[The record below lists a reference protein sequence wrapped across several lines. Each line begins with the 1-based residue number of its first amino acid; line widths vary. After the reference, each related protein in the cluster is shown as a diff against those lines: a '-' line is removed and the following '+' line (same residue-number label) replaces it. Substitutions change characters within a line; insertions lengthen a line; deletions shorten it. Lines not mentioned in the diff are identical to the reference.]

1 MGYLCEWAWLNCYQR
16 IKTPLDISKVVLY
29 NYFNVQ
35 AKPERDRT
43 VEEQG
48 RHTRVTIKDI
58 AKRTG
63 YSVNAVS
70 RALNG
75 KSDISEATRQLI
87 EKTAEEMGYIK
98 NTLAGSLRSGVTSTI
113 AVLVSDISNPLFG
126 IMVREM
132 EVLLDEMGYSMFI
145 MNTNEDPVKEKKA
158 VLTAISHKVDGFII
172 CPTQRGEDIFR
183 LLEQEGIPYVLLGRR
198 FPGKDMNYVVWDDY
212 QGGYIAA
219 QYLLSLGHERILH
232 LGGSRNI
239 SSARERMEG
248 YQAALRDAGVSTRK
262 ELIYEVSP
270 FGENLEPVLTEG
282 ISRGGYTAIFAFSD
296 MIAWEAVS
304 QLTSMGIRVPEDV
317 SVVGFDGIQSKLK
330 LPCRLTTV
338 ITPKTKMAENVV
350 EAIMNLIQKKSAK
363 KTQVVIPV
371 KLAVRDTTKEC
382 PATGK

>member
-1 MGYLCEWAWLNCYQR
+1 M
-16 IKTPLDISKVVLY
+16 
-29 NYFNVQ
+29 
-35 AKPERDRT
+35 
-43 VEEQG
+43 EEQG

-232 LGGSRNI
+232 LGGSGNI

-248 YQAALRDAGVSTRK
+248 YQAALRDAGVPARK

-270 FGENLEPVLTEG
+270 FGENLEPILTEG

-382 PATGK
+382 PAIGK

>member
-1 MGYLCEWAWLNCYQR
+1 M
-16 IKTPLDISKVVLY
+16 
-29 NYFNVQ
+29 
-35 AKPERDRT
+35 
-43 VEEQG
+43 
-48 RHTRVTIKDI
+48 
-58 AKRTG
+58 
-63 YSVNAVS
+63 
-70 RALNG
+70 
-75 KSDISEATRQLI
+75 
-87 EKTAEEMGYIK
+87 
-98 NTLAGSLRSGVTSTI
+98 
-113 AVLVSDISNPLFG
+113 
-126 IMVREM
+126 
-132 EVLLDEMGYSMFI
+132 
-145 MNTNEDPVKEKKA
+145 
-158 VLTAISHKVDGFII
+158 TAISHKVDGFII
-172 CPTQRGEDIFR
+172 CPTQRGEDIFQ

-232 LGGSRNI
+232 LGGSGNI

-248 YQAALRDAGVSTRK
+248 YQAALRDAGVPARK

-270 FGENLEPVLTEG
+270 FGENLEPILTEG

-382 PATGK
+382 PAIGK